1 MLKLIIKL
9 SVFLFY
15 HLNFK
20 LEIIAIT
27 ETDKV
32 FIVLSYMWACV
43 NTTTKIKI
51 KKNNLLSFVIS
62 YCNSLTFMNCFQI
75 NCNFL

>member
-20 LEIIAIT
+20 LEIIAT
-27 ETDKV
+27 NETDKV

-43 NTTTKIKI
+43 NTTTKIEI
-51 KKNNLLSFVIS
+51 KKNNLLSFVIP
-62 YCNSLTFMNCFQI
+62 YCNSLTFMN
-75 NCNFL
+75 